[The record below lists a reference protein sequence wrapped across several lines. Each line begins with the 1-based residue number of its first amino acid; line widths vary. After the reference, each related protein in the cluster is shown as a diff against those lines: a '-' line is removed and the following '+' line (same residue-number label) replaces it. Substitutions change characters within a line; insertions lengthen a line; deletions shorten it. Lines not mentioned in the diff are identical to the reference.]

1 MKVDFKYL
9 QYFHDKTAQ
18 RKSQSS
24 LQEAS
29 EDYDFILF
37 GSRRSLLPGI
47 CPHNRHVSKIP
58 SPHGIKMTLFD
69 ARFFEDCVTWSPRS
83 IFGVFTTTIRIITVT
98 ITCIFR

>member
-18 RKSQSS
+18 GKSQYS

-37 GSRRSLLPGI
+37 GSRHSLLPVI

-58 SPHGIKMTLFD
+58 SPHGIKMTLFNV
-69 ARFFEDCVTWSPRS
+69 RFSEDCVTWSPRS
-83 IFGVFTTTIRIITVT
+83 IFGVFTPTFYIIAIT
-98 ITCIFR
+98 ITNVFR